1 MPVLM
6 ACPPNG
12 TQGKRMIHLV
22 ASGGLKNNQHL
33 GRERGFKRV
42 SAKRSCRNR
51 EKRKQ
56 SP

>member
-1 MPVLM
+1 MPVLV
-6 ACPPNG
+6 ARPPNG

-22 ASGGLKNNQHL
+22 ASGGLKNNQLL
-33 GRERGFKRV
+33 GLERGFKQV

-56 SP
+56 TP